1 MKIIGLDIGK
11 ARIGVAS
18 CDELGIIASGLTTIY
33 CQSLTKDVLK
43 VVEIVN
49 NYKVNTLVVGLPLQ
63 MDGNEGEM
71 AKYVHLFCSKIKE
84 YIEVNIILVDER
96 LSSIEAGEYLHEAK
110 TKKNKKKGVL
120 DQVAA
125 SIILQNYLDNK
136 EIYDGK

>member
-18 CDELGIIASGLTTIY
+18 CDELEILATGMMTIY
-33 CQSLTKDVLK
+33 SQSLTKDVLK
-43 VVEIVN
+43 VVELVN
-49 NYKVNTLVVGLPLQ
+49 NYKVTTLVVGLPLQ
-63 MDGNEGEM
+63 MNGQEGEM
-71 AKYVHLFCSKIKE
+71 AKYVHLFCNKIKE
-84 YIEVNIILVDER
+84 YVDVNIILVDER
-96 LSSIEAGEYLHEAK
+96 LTSIQADEYLHLAG

-136 EIYDGK
+136 EMYNGK

>member
-18 CDELGIIASGLTTIY
+18 CDEQGIIASGLTTIY

-49 NYKVNTLVVGLPLQ
+49 TYKVNTLVVGLPLQ

-136 EIYDGK
+136 EIYNGK